1 FARDGIFFAC
11 FACFA
16 PSRLTLWALLLAACG
31 SKQHTAP
38 DAVVE
43 VPSRK
48 PTGGERILAL
58 APAGADAML
67 EIDIGRLRR
76 NRAVGPVL
84 EAVGAAAQVS
94 GNLAAS
100 SDLLVFVSYGVGDAD
115 AQQLVFA
122 AGPRVS
128 SLDGGA
134 RLADDLMAFGP
145 PALLKQ
151 VEASAAGAG
160 GTATLAGDRALLR
173 ARAMAMPERA
183 DGASVRLSAS
193 LEFDARLALARKLE
207 IDAVPSWLSVWLDVA
222 DDLALV
228 ALLGSDSHGESIDV
242 ARAVTRV
249 RDRTARAAFVRR
261 LGLARLISEA
271 KVEVV
276 GEEVRVVVVVGPRRL
291 ARVVGLVM
299 NRLRQQDAAQE
310 PKTEEV
316 AP

>member
-1 FARDGIFFAC
+1 MIRAGA
-11 FACFA
+11 
-16 PSRLTLWALLLAACG
+16 ALLAVAVAAACG
-31 SKQHTAP
+31 PKGKAAP
-38 DAVVE
+38 AVVE

-48 PTGGERILAL
+48 PTAGERILAL
-58 APAGADAML
+58 APAGADAIL
-67 EIDIGRLRR
+67 EIDIARLRK

-84 EAVGAAAQVS
+84 EAVGATAQVS

-115 AQQLVFA
+115 AQQVVFA
-122 AGPRVS
+122 AGPRVT

-134 RLADDLMAFGP
+134 RLADDLVVFGP

-151 VEASAAGAG
+151 VEASAAGVGATG
-160 GTATLAGDRALLR
+160 TLAGDRALLR
-173 ARAMAMPERA
+173 ARAMAMPARA
-183 DGASVRLSAS
+183 EGASVRLSAS

-228 ALLGSDSHGESIDV
+228 ALLGSESHGDSVDV

-249 RDRTARAAFVRR
+249 RDRTARAPFVRR

-276 GEEVRVVVVVGPRRL
+276 GDEVRVVVVVGPRRL

-299 NRLRQQDAAQE
+299 NRLRQRDAAQDE
-310 PKTEEV
+310 RTEEA